1 VLQRT
6 KRDLHPYRLEDLL
19 SIMVRIGGGEDP
31 RVVEALGDREETTRH
46 FAALTILHGGDKA
59 ALRDL
64 VEGLDSEEGRI
75 VEGSSYV
82 LTELVALGEISQESA
97 FETVRRLCRNIDPRV
112 RRNSVRAL
120 VLFERKGAARDLMD
134 EVLED
139 SDAEVRQ
146 AAERTRETL
155 RSAKMY
161 ELFG

>member
-1 VLQRT
+1 
-6 KRDLHPYRLEDLL
+6 
-19 SIMVRIGGGEDP
+19 
-31 RVVEALGDREETTRH
+31 
-46 FAALTILHGGDKA
+46 
-59 ALRDL
+59 
-64 VEGLDSEEGRI
+64 
-75 VEGSSYV
+75 
-82 LTELVALGEISQESA
+82 
-97 FETVRRLCRNIDPRV
+97 
-112 RRNSVRAL
+112 